1 MTEQQKKDLLYAC
14 ELAERI
20 TAETVVNAQVEFN
33 PGSLDGV
40 SAYWYLVHE
49 PDALG
54 KQTVDGCRSKYGLE
68 QIIPYLETVLQT
80 APRKPAPK
88 EESR

>member
-20 TAETVVNAQVEFN
+20 TAETGVKAHVEFT
-33 PGSLDGV
+33 PGFSDGV

-54 KQTVDGCRSKYGLE
+54 ERTVDGCRSKYGFE

-88 EESR
+88 EKSR